1 MLTAPLTKRSSVR
14 SPIVSVMAWPI
25 VEEQV
30 AATVAAADFVAPQ
43 KAVETNPKEK
53 AHRAASALKEAHPK
67 VVAQKEAH
75 RAASALKD
83 ARLKEVPE

>member
-1 MLTAPLTKRSSVR
+1 MPMLTAPLTKRSSVR

-30 AATVAAADFVAPQ
+30 AATVAAADFVVPQ

-53 AHRAASALKEAHPK
+53 AHRAASALK
-67 VVAQKEAH
+67 
-75 RAASALKD
+75 D